1 MKSTEIYQAKREI
14 INYAKKLTLG
24 MSKPT
29 TNFVMD
35 MLYGLAK
42 GRSPLLAEIS
52 RALNEDITLLGTLK
66 RLSRNATN
74 FHDYAK
80 LDQNYLAA
88 VQPQLKDDMLV
99 IVDNSDITKPYGEK
113 LEALGRVHDGSKGV
127 TEKGY
132 LTTNITVATS
142 KTKQPLPLYSHL
154 FSAEETDFISTNVET
169 YRGLNRVDQL
179 FGDKKYTVVMDR
191 GYDANDIITF
201 LTQKQTD
208 FIMRLTDKRWVRYQD
223 KAYKVPE
230 LAQRRKGKIAFDSQI
245 KGENY
250 HLKISHI
257 KVTLPAFKGQAFF
270 MVVVYGYGKKPM
282 KLLTNKVITSK
293 ADVLRIVKSYITRWR
308 IEELFRVQKQEYN
321 LEKVRTLSL
330 NSLRLIHRLITYLL
344 GHHAIKVEA
353 GLLFNEILYR
363 KAQCLRQDV
372 KFKLYRYIR
381 GLAAILKFDVSGI
394 RHFKYIEQRHDPGQ
408 LRLAI

>member
-113 LEALGRVHDGSKGV
+113 FEALGRVHDGSKGV

-201 LTQKQTD
+201 LMQKQTD
-208 FIMRLTDKRWVRYQD
+208 FIMRLTDKR
-223 KAYKVPE
+223 
-230 LAQRRKGKIAFDSQI
+230 
-245 KGENY
+245 
-250 HLKISHI
+250 
-257 KVTLPAFKGQAFF
+257 
-270 MVVVYGYGKKPM
+270 
-282 KLLTNKVITSK
+282 
-293 ADVLRIVKSYITRWR
+293 
-308 IEELFRVQKQEYN
+308 
-321 LEKVRTLSL
+321 
-330 NSLRLIHRLITYLL
+330 
-344 GHHAIKVEA
+344 
-353 GLLFNEILYR
+353 
-363 KAQCLRQDV
+363 
-372 KFKLYRYIR
+372 
-381 GLAAILKFDVSGI
+381 
-394 RHFKYIEQRHDPGQ
+394 
-408 LRLAI
+408 

>member
-113 LEALGRVHDGSKGV
+113 FEALGRVHDGSKGV

-201 LTQKQTD
+201 LMQKQTD
-208 FIMRLTDKRWVRYQD
+208 FIMRLTDKRWVHYQD

-245 KGENY
+245 KGKDY

-257 KVTLPAFKGQAFF
+257 KVTLPAFKGRAFF
-270 MVVVYGYGKKPM
+270 MVVVYGYGEKPM

-293 ADVLRIVKSYITRWR
+293 ADVLRIVKSYLTRWR
-308 IEELFRVQKQEYN
+308 IEELFRVQKQEYH
-321 LEKVRTLSL
+321 LEKIRTLSL
-330 NSLRLIHRLITYLL
+330 NSLQLIHRLITYLL
-344 GHHAIKVEA
+344 GHHAIKIEA
-353 GLLFNEILYR
+353 GLSFNEILYR
-363 KAQCLRQDV
+363 KAQCLRQAV
-372 KFKLYRYIR
+372 RFKFYRYIR
-381 GLAAILKFDVSGI
+381 GLAAILKFDVSGM
-394 RHFKYIEQRHDPGQ
+394 RHFKCIEQRHDPRQ
-408 LRLAI
+408 LCLAI